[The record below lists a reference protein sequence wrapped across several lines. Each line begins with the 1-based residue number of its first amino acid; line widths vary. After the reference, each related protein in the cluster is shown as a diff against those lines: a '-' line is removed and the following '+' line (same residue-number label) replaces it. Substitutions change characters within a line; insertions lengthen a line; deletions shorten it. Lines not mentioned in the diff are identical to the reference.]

1 MNSPATAV
9 DLTDIGS
16 MIRAAYAAISGP
28 AGAPRDWAT
37 DRLLHHP
44 GARLMPT
51 RPASGG
57 GSTIEVFDI
66 EGYIASRTPYFASTD
81 FHEVEIARQ
90 EFRFGNIASV
100 LSSYESRH
108 TPDGPPFGR
117 GVNCFQFWWDGTRWW
132 VMSIL
137 WDNEREAVFLPP
149 ELEKREAQDVRSE
162 K

>member
-1 MNSPATAV
+1 MPSNPTSGSV

-28 AGAPRDWAT
+28 AGVPRDWAT

-51 RPASGG
+51 RPAAGG
-57 GSTIEVFDI
+57 GSTIEVFDM
-66 EGYIASRTPYFASTD
+66 EGYITSRTPYFASTD
-81 FHEVEIARQ
+81 FYEVEVARQ

-108 TPDGPPFGR
+108 APDGPPFGR
-117 GVNCFQFWWDGTRWW
+117 GVNCFQLWWDGTRWW

-137 WDNEREAVFLPP
+137 WDNEREGVRLPR
-149 ELEKREAQDVRSE
+149 ELAGE
-162 K
+162 